1 MNKKELQQL
10 LIVSM
15 VSAAV
20 CQIYASMEELPI
32 DELPD
37 EMREKCESLRE
48 HADEVW
54 CYFGEFLCQKANQI
68 FDGEELNNETVSLL
82 SNDV

>member
-20 CQIYASMEELPI
+20 CQIYASMEELPVE
-32 DELPD
+32 ELPD
-37 EMREKCESLRE
+37 EMRE
-48 HADEVW
+48 
-54 CYFGEFLCQKANQI
+54 
-68 FDGEELNNETVSLL
+68 
-82 SNDV
+82 

>member
-15 VSAAV
+15 VSTFV

-32 DELPD
+32 GELPD
-37 EMREKCESLRE
+37 EMREKCESLRK
-48 HADEVW
+48 HADEVGK
-54 CYFGEFLCQKANQI
+54 YLGEYLRQKTNQI
-68 FDGEELNNETVSLL
+68 FDGE
-82 SNDV
+82 DG